1 MRVAYVTMGDSVLRG
16 GVKLFIELGKRVAK
30 KVGWEVTIF
39 MLGTKAG
46 AHPERE
52 YQELY
57 GRTPDDDGISITHVG
72 SAIIPGG
79 LTEGIKALDLPTV
92 LSKVGINKALVMEV
106 FDTIAIKYDV
116 IHLSPWYAP
125 YVLGLPKRV
134 RRSAVITPLYHPYL
148 FAPGEGPWLEGII
161 DPLTLGLI
169 KLAVLSPYLRG
180 FSAATCSTPYETN
193 LFAKFINR
201 SIFVGEGV
209 DIDDVRRL
217 SRTNPPPGLIGL
229 MERCELTLLYLGSR
243 AYGKGYYH
251 TVEAVAKSGRACLV
265 VIGPR
270 ASGPQPVYEDALRAE
285 GRLLDLGVV
294 DEATKLSVIRAVD
307 AMILPSVYETVPLAF
322 LEGWVFG
329 KPAIGAETPTLTS
342 VITYQGDGGYLV
354 KFGDIGSLTKLINAL
369 AKGVL
374 PLREAGMAGMAKV
387 ERVFNLD
394 AVAAR
399 VMELYEELVSDVTA

>member
-1 MRVAYVTMGDSVLRG
+1 
-16 GVKLFIELGKRVAK
+16 
-30 KVGWEVTIF
+30 
-39 MLGTKAG
+39 
-46 AHPERE
+46 
-52 YQELY
+52 
-57 GRTPDDDGISITHVG
+57 
-72 SAIIPGG
+72 
-79 LTEGIKALDLPTV
+79 
-92 LSKVGINKALVMEV
+92 
-106 FDTIAIKYDV
+106 
-116 IHLSPWYAP
+116 
-125 YVLGLPKRV
+125 
-134 RRSAVITPLYHPYL
+134 
-148 FAPGEGPWLEGII
+148 
-161 DPLTLGLI
+161 
-169 KLAVLSPYLRG
+169 
-180 FSAATCSTPYETN
+180 
-193 LFAKFINR
+193 
-201 SIFVGEGV
+201 
-209 DIDDVRRL
+209 
-217 SRTNPPPGLIGL
+217 

-354 KFGDIGSLTKLINAL
+354 KFGDVGSLTKLINAL

-399 VMELYEELVSDVTA
+399 VMELYEELVGDATA